1 MGGQDDE
8 GVGVSQVSPRRWE
21 GAEVGRD
28 GVTKE
33 DARLAPGDAL
43 FNERELL
50 ASERVEGMSDREN
63 LSLIQAIGYS

>member
-1 MGGQDDE
+1 VGGQDDE
-8 GVGVSQVSPRRWE
+8 GVGVGQVGPGGWD
-21 GAEVGRD
+21 GAEVGRN

-50 ASERVEGMSDREN
+50 AGERVEGMGDGEN
-63 LSLIQAIGYS
+63 LYPIQVIGCS